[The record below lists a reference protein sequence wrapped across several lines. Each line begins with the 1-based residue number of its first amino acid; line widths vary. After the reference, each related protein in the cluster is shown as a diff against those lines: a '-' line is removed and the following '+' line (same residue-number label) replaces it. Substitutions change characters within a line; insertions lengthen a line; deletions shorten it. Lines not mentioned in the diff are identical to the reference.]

1 MKISTKKL
9 RKLIQET
16 LDERSTTHRR
26 ATMIHEIRDMGDDL
40 MSELWGKKKP
50 AAKPVGPDKFSQPLE
65 AADIAMSEVVSSL
78 WGPWDTPPRSDL
90 LKKAQAL
97 HKEIKAAAEDLKK

>member
-1 MKISTKKL
+1 MKITTDNL

-16 LDERSTTHRR
+16 LHERAKMTY
-26 ATMIHEIRDMGDDL
+26 EIRDMGDDL

-50 AAKPVGPDKFSQPLE
+50 AAKPAGPDKFSQPLE

-78 WGPWDTPPRSDL
+78 WGPWDTPPRPDL

-97 HKEIKAAAEDLKK
+97 HKEIKAAVEDLKK